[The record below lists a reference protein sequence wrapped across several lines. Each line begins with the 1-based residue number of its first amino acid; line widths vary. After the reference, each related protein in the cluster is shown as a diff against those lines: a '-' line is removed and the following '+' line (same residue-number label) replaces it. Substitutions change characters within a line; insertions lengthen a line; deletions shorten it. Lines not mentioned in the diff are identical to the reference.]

1 MQETM
6 LSVGIDIGTST
17 TQLVFSEIV
26 VDNRASMASVPM
38 ITIVDKK
45 VIYRSDIHFT
55 PLLSDVEIDG
65 LGVQNIIAEEYK
77 KAGIK
82 REDVNTGAVIITGEA
97 ARKENADEVLN
108 RLSGF
113 GGDFVV
119 ATAGPDLEGIIA
131 GKGSGAA
138 EFSNKNSTVVANLD
152 IGGGTTN
159 ISVFKN
165 GDVIDTSCLDIGGR
179 LLKFDD
185 DRKVIYLSEKM
196 KAVIKKYNLNI
207 EMGKEIGLSE
217 LDKLLDIIVKA
228 LEQVVGI
235 AEKSEELD
243 LLVMNTDL
251 RRDYQIEYLSFT
263 GGVADCIR
271 EDNSRDWMEFNDMG
285 IKLGEKIYNSKMTK
299 DIKNLHPEETIR
311 ATVVGAGTHTTEIS
325 GSTINVDTDL
335 LPLQNIPVL
344 KLTTEEENE
353 IESMGEKIIEKLEW
367 FNLEEEKQLVA
378 LGLVGEKSGSFA
390 YIQKLADQIIRG
402 MDSIVKRGEPL
413 IIIVE
418 NDMAKVLGQSLNIK
432 LNREVDIIC
441 IDSIRVSDGDYVD
454 IGEPLVLGKV
464 VPVIVKTLLFNY

>member
-185 DRKVIYLSEKM
+185 DRNVIYLSEKM
-196 KAVIKKYNLNI
+196 KILIEKYNLNI
-207 EMGKEIGLSE
+207 EIGKEIDLSE
-217 LDKLLDIIVKA
+217 LDKLLDVIVKA

-251 RRDYQIEYLSFT
+251 RRDYKIEYVSFT

-271 EDNSRDWMEFNDMG
+271 EDNSRNWMDFNDMG

-299 DIKNLHPEETIR
+299 NIKNLHPEETIR

-344 KLTTEEENE
+344 KLTSEEENE

>member
-1 MQETM
+1 MQERM

-17 TQLVFSEIV
+17 TQLVFSEII

-45 VIYRSDIHFT
+45 VLYRSDIYFT

-65 LGVQNIIAEEYK
+65 LGVQNIIASEYK

-82 REDVNTGAVIITGEA
+82 REEVDTGAVIITGEA

-138 EFSNKNSTVVANLD
+138 EFSRKNSTVVANLD

-159 ISVFKN
+159 ISVFRN

-179 LLKFDD
+179 LIKFDD

-196 KAVIKKYNLNI
+196 EELIDRYKLDINVGRKIDL
-207 EMGKEIGLSE
+207 EE
-217 LDKLLDIIVKA
+217 LDKLLSILVRG
-228 LEQVVGI
+228 LEQVVGLG
-235 AEKSEELD
+235 EKSHELD

-251 RRDYQIEYLSFT
+251 RRDYEIEYISFT
-263 GGVADCIR
+263 GGIADCIG
-271 EDNSRDWMEFNDMG
+271 ENHSRDWMEFKDMG
-285 IKLGEKIYNSKMTK
+285 ILLGEKIYRSNIMK
-299 DIKNLHPEETIR
+299 DIKILNPEETIR

-325 GSTINVDTDL
+325 GSTINVDTHL
-335 LPLQNIPVL
+335 LPMQNIPVL
-344 KLTTEEENE
+344 RLTEEEEEN
-353 IESMGEKIIEKLEW
+353 IDGMGDKILEKLEW
-367 FNLEEEKQLVA
+367 FDLEEEKQNVA
-378 LGLVGEKSGSFA
+378 LGLKGKRSGSFT
-390 YIQKLADQIIRG
+390 YIQKLADEIIKG
-402 MDSIVKRGEPL
+402 MGPIMDRQEPL

-432 LNREVDIIC
+432 LKKKVDIIC
-441 IDSIRVSDGDYVD
+441 IDSIKVSDGDYVD

>member
-26 VDNRASMASVPM
+26 IDNRASMASVPM

-65 LGVQNIIAEEYK
+65 LGVQNIIALEYE

-138 EFSNKNSTVVANLD
+138 EFSNKRSTVVANLD

-165 GDVIDTSCLDIGGR
+165 GDPIDTSCLDIGGR

-185 DRKVIYLSEKM
+185 DKKVIYLSEKM
-196 KAVIKKYNLNI
+196 KKLITKYNLNI
-207 EMGKEIGLSE
+207 TIGNEIDLGE
-217 LDKLLDIIVKA
+217 LDKLLDILVKS
-228 LEQVVGI
+228 LEQVVGL
-235 AEKSEELD
+235 AEKSEELE
-243 LLVMNTDL
+243 LLIMNTDL
-251 RRDYQIEYLSFT
+251 RRDYEIEYLSFT
-263 GGVADCIR
+263 GGVADCI
-271 EDNSRDWMEFNDMG
+271 EENNSRNWMEFNDIG
-285 IKLGEKIYNSKMTK
+285 IKLGEKIYNSKLTK

-344 KLTTEEENE
+344 KLTEQEENE
-353 IESMGEKIIEKLEW
+353 IENMGNKIIEKLEW
-367 FNLEEEKQLVA
+367 FDLEEEKQLVA
-378 LGLVGEKSGSFA
+378 LGLKGEKSGSFS
-390 YIQKLADQIIRG
+390 YIQKLADEIIKGMASIIR
-402 MDSIVKRGEPL
+402 REEPL

-432 LNREVDIIC
+432 LNKEVDIIC
-441 IDSIRVSDGDYVD
+441 IDSIKVSDGDYVD
-454 IGEPLVLGKV
+454 IGEALASGKV